1 MKPQKRKSLKKSLL
15 TKMIVYVAIII
26 VIITQISVKLAV
38 DNIQP
43 LMNNVLARE
52 SATYASEIHSWWDGV
67 EQRVNEAAAVIR
79 GIPELSYDDMH
90 AMLLK
95 LTAGDPDSQDI
106 YMAYGNTGK
115 FLDGSGWIPDD
126 SFVFTDRPWYKGA
139 IAAAGEVFS
148 SEPYVDAS
156 TGKTCLAC
164 SIMIRDGVV
173 LSSDITFDKMQE
185 RLDAFESSS
194 DDVKIYIINSNTD
207 DILLSNDSSV
217 VGTVLTGSSDGTVK
231 GLASVYSSL
240 DTSSSAS
247 GDRVKII
254 STDAGKM
261 MYVATAVEGTSWV
274 VASATPYSFVMDP
287 TLSSLAVGLVISV
300 VCLVLLAAFL
310 YFVIRKYLNPVSNV
324 SGKIGDLTGGDF
336 TTDIVPEGNNEITTL
351 SEQLND
357 YIGRMKGM
365 LTHLTGITSDMSESA
380 SQCAEISGGLSES
393 NASQGESI
401 EKLNDYL
408 NGLDKSIEDVARAAT
423 ELANVS
429 NNLAANS
436 EEVRSLCED
445 TVKSSESGRNEMR
458 DMTDAV
464 TVLNDTIGELTSI
477 IRMTADTV
485 DEIKGITNTIGDISS
500 QTNLLSL
507 NASIEAARAGEA
519 GRGFA
524 VVATEVG
531 ALANQSSGAAAHI
544 STLVETITDNIASI
558 NEKAD
563 DCLKDM
569 ERCLA
574 GVKRSNESFDSIYS
588 DISRATDA
596 IADIADGIG
605 KINDVASNNAAATE
619 EQAATVSQILEL
631 SDTIVRDSGK
641 LAEETDNLSEVSE
654 KLSGFSASISDDLK
668 NFKLN

>member
-1 MKPQKRKSLKKSLL
+1 MQKKRSSLKQILLLRVLVVVIIIILIITGYNMQTQSNQIKSLSISLL
-15 TKMIVYVAIII
+15 ARDSVSYAEAIGSWWQLIESRVEMSAEI
-26 VIITQISVKLAV
+26 WRSS
-38 DNIQP
+38 P
-43 LMNNVLARE
+43 LMSYEQTRE
-52 SATYASEIHSWWDGV
+52 
-67 EQRVNEAAAVIR
+67 
-79 GIPELSYDDMH
+79 
-90 AMLLK
+90 LLVG
-95 LTAGDPDSQDI
+95 LTDSDPDSQDI
-106 YMAYGNTGK
+106 YMAIGSSGK
-115 FLDGSGWIPDD
+115 FFDGSGWEPDD
-126 SFVFTDRPWYKGA
+126 SFVFTDRGWYKGA
-139 IAAAGEVFS
+139 ISMNGDVYS

-156 TGKTCLAC
+156 TGKTCIAC

-173 LSSDITFDKMQE
+173 LSSDINFDKMQE
-185 RLDAFESSS
+185 QLDAFESSS
-194 DDVKIYIINSNTD
+194 EDVKIYIINSNTG
-207 DILLSNDSSV
+207 DILLSNDTSV
-217 VGTVLTGSSDGTVK
+217 VGSTINDSSDDIVK
-231 GLASVYSSL
+231 GLASIYSSL
-240 DTSSSAS
+240 DTSYSYT
-247 GDRVKII
+247 GEKVKVVK
-254 STDAGKM
+254 TGAGQM
-261 MYVATAVEGTSWV
+261 MYVATQVEGTSWV
-274 VASATPYSFVMDP
+274 VASATPYSFVTDSVY
-287 TLSSLAVGLVISV
+287 SSLVANLIIT
-300 VCLVLLAAFL
+300 LVLVAVLAAFL
-310 YFVIRKYLNPVSNV
+310 YFVIRKYLDPVSNV

-357 YIGRMKGM
+357 YIGRMKEM

-445 TVKSSESGRNEMR
+445 TVKSSETGRNEMR

-596 IADIADGIG
+596 ISDIADGIG

-641 LAEETDNLSEVSE
+641 LAAETDNLSEVSE

>member
-1 MKPQKRKSLKKSLL
+1 MKQILLLRVLVVVLIIIMIITGYNMQAQSNQIKSLSISLL
-15 TKMIVYVAIII
+15 ARD
-26 VIITQISVKLAV
+26 SVSYAETIGSWWQLIESRVEMSAE
-38 DNIQP
+38 IWRSSP
-43 LMNNVLARE
+43 LMSYEQTRE
-52 SATYASEIHSWWDGV
+52 
-67 EQRVNEAAAVIR
+67 
-79 GIPELSYDDMH
+79 
-90 AMLLK
+90 LLVG
-95 LTAGDPDSQDI
+95 LTDSDPDSQDI
-106 YMAYGNTGK
+106 YMAIGSSGK
-115 FLDGSGWIPDD
+115 FFDGSGWEPDD
-126 SFVFTDRPWYKGA
+126 SFVFTDRGWYKGA
-139 IAAAGEVFS
+139 ISMNGDVYS

-156 TGKTCLAC
+156 TGKTCIAC

-173 LSSDITFDKMQE
+173 LSSDINFDKMQE
-185 RLDAFESSS
+185 QLDAFESSS
-194 DDVKIYIINSNTD
+194 EDVKIYIINSNTG
-207 DILLSNDSSV
+207 DILLSNDTSV
-217 VGTVLTGSSDGTVK
+217 VGSTINDSSDDIVK
-231 GLASVYSSL
+231 GLASIYSSL
-240 DTSSSAS
+240 DTSYSYT
-247 GDRVKII
+247 GEKVKVVK
-254 STDAGKM
+254 TGAGQM
-261 MYVATAVEGTSWV
+261 MYVATQVEGTSWV
-274 VASATPYSFVMDP
+274 VASATPYSFVTDSVY
-287 TLSSLAVGLVISV
+287 SSLVANLIIT
-300 VCLVLLAAFL
+300 LVLVAVLAAFL
-310 YFVIRKYLNPVSNV
+310 YFVIRKYLDPVSNV

-357 YIGRMKGM
+357 YIGRMKEM

-596 IADIADGIG
+596 ISDIADGIG

-641 LAEETDNLSEVSE
+641 LAAETDNLSEVSE

>member
-1 MKPQKRKSLKKSLL
+1 MQKKRSSLKKIILFRVLVAVVIIIMIITGYNMQAQSNQIKSLSISLL
-15 TKMIVYVAIII
+15 ARDSVSYAEAIGSWWQLIESRVEMSAEI
-26 VIITQISVKLAV
+26 WRSS
-38 DNIQP
+38 P
-43 LMNNVLARE
+43 LM
-52 SATYASEIHSWWDGV
+52 SY
-67 EQRVNEAAAVIR
+67 EQTK
-79 GIPELSYDDMH
+79 EL
-90 AMLLK
+90 LVG
-95 LTAGDPDSQDI
+95 LTDSDPDSQDI
-106 YMAYGNTGK
+106 YMGIGSSGK
-115 FLDGSGWIPDD
+115 FFDGSGWEPDD
-126 SFVFTDRPWYKGA
+126 SFVFTDRGWYKGA
-139 IAAAGEVFS
+139 ISMNGEVYS

-156 TGKTCLAC
+156 TGKTCIAC

-173 LSSDITFDKMQE
+173 LSSDINFDKMQE
-185 RLDAFESSS
+185 QLDSFESSS
-194 DDVKIYIINSNTD
+194 DDVKIYIINSNTG
-207 DILLSNDSSV
+207 DILLSNDESV
-217 VGTVLTGSSDGTVK
+217 VGSTINDSSDSIVK
-231 GLASVYSSL
+231 GLASIYSSL
-240 DTSSSAS
+240 DTSYSYT
-247 GDRVKII
+247 GEKVKVVK
-254 STDAGKM
+254 TGAGQM
-261 MYVATAVEGTSWV
+261 MYVATQVEGTSWV
-274 VASATPYSFVMDP
+274 VASATPYSFVTDSVY
-287 TLSSLAVGLVISV
+287 SSLVANLIIT
-300 VCLVLLAAFL
+300 LVLVAVLAAFL
-310 YFVIRKYLNPVSNV
+310 YFVIRKYLDPVSNV

-365 LTHLTGITSDMSESA
+365 LTHLTGITTDMSESA

-408 NGLDKSIEDVARAAT
+408 NGLDKSIEDVASAAT

-596 IADIADGIG
+596 ISDIADGIG

-641 LAEETDNLSEVSE
+641 LAAETDNLSEVSE

>member
-1 MKPQKRKSLKKSLL
+1 MQKKRSSLKKIILFRVL
-15 TKMIVYVAIII
+15 VAVVIII
-26 VIITQISVKLAV
+26 TIITGYNMQAQSNQIKSLSVS
-38 DNIQP
+38 
-43 LMNNVLARE
+43 VLARDSVSYSETIGNWWKLIE
-52 SATYASEIHSWWDGV
+52 SRVEMSAEIWRSSPLMSY
-67 EQRVNEAAAVIR
+67 EQTK
-79 GIPELSYDDMH
+79 EL
-90 AMLLK
+90 LVG
-95 LTAGDPDSQDI
+95 LTDSDPDSQDI
-106 YMAYGNTGK
+106 YMGIGSSGK
-115 FLDGSGWIPDD
+115 FFDGSGWEPDD
-126 SFVFTDRPWYKGA
+126 SFVFTDRGWYKGA
-139 IAAAGEVFS
+139 INMGGEVYS

-156 TGKTCLAC
+156 TGKTCIAC

-185 RLDAFESSS
+185 QLDSFESSS
-194 DDVKIYIINSNTD
+194 DDVKIYIINSTTG
-207 DILLSNDSSV
+207 DILLSNDESV
-217 VGTVLTGSSDGTVK
+217 VGTTINDSSDSIVK
-231 GLASVYSSL
+231 GLSSIYSSL
-240 DTSSSAS
+240 DTSYSYN
-247 GDRVKII
+247 GDKVKII
-254 STDAGKM
+254 STGAGQM
-261 MYVATAVEGTSWV
+261 MYVATEVEGTSWV
-274 VASATPYSFVMDP
+274 VASATPYSFVTDS
-287 TLSSLAVGLVISV
+287 LYSSLIANLIIT
-300 VCLVLLAAFL
+300 LVLIAILAAFL
-310 YFVIRKYLNPVSNV
+310 YFVIRKYLDPVSNV

-365 LTHLTGITSDMSESA
+365 LTHLIGISTDMSDSA
-380 SQCAEISGGLSES
+380 SQCAEISGGLSKS

-408 NGLDKSIEDVARAAT
+408 NGLDKSIEDVATAAT

-429 NNLAANS
+429 SSLASNS
-436 EEVRSLCED
+436 EEVRTLCEE

-458 DMTDAV
+458 GMTEAV
-464 TVLNDTIGELTSI
+464 TVLNSTIEELTSI

-544 STLVETITDNIASI
+544 EALVETITDNIASI

-563 DCLKDM
+563 DCIKDM

-588 DISRATDA
+588 DISKATDA
-596 IADIADGIG
+596 ITNIADGIG
-605 KINDVASNNAAATE
+605 RINDVASNNAAATE

-631 SDTIVRDSGK
+631 SDTIVRDSEK
-641 LAEETDNLSEVSE
+641 LAEETDNLTEVSE
-654 KLSGFSASISDDLK
+654 KLNGFSTSISDDLK
-668 NFKLN
+668 NFRLN

>member
-1 MKPQKRKSLKKSLL
+1 MKQILLLRVLVVVIIIILIITGYNMQAQSNQIKSLSISLL
-15 TKMIVYVAIII
+15 ARDSVSYAEAIGSWWQLIESRVEMSAEI
-26 VIITQISVKLAV
+26 WRSS
-38 DNIQP
+38 P
-43 LMNNVLARE
+43 LMSYEQTRE
-52 SATYASEIHSWWDGV
+52 
-67 EQRVNEAAAVIR
+67 
-79 GIPELSYDDMH
+79 
-90 AMLLK
+90 LLVG
-95 LTAGDPDSQDI
+95 LTDSDPDSQDI
-106 YMAYGNTGK
+106 YMAIGSSGK
-115 FLDGSGWIPDD
+115 FFDGSGWEPDD
-126 SFVFTDRPWYKGA
+126 SFVFTDRGWYKGA
-139 IAAAGEVFS
+139 ISMNGEVYS

-156 TGKTCLAC
+156 TGKTCIAC

-173 LSSDITFDKMQE
+173 LSSDINFDKMQE
-185 RLDAFESSS
+185 QLDSFESSS
-194 DDVKIYIINSNTD
+194 DDVKIYIINSNTG
-207 DILLSNDSSV
+207 DILLSNDTSA
-217 VGTVLTGSSDGTVK
+217 VGSTINDSSDDIVK
-231 GLASVYSSL
+231 GLASIYSSL
-240 DTSSSAS
+240 DTSYSYT
-247 GDRVKII
+247 GEKVKVVK
-254 STDAGKM
+254 TGAGQM
-261 MYVATAVEGTSWV
+261 MYVATQVEGTSWV
-274 VASATPYSFVMDP
+274 VASATPYSFVTDSVY
-287 TLSSLAVGLVISV
+287 SSLVANLIIT
-300 VCLVLLAAFL
+300 LVLVAVLAAFL
-310 YFVIRKYLNPVSNV
+310 YFVIRKYLDPVSNV

-357 YIGRMKGM
+357 YIDRMKGM
-365 LTHLTGITSDMSESA
+365 LTHLTEITGDMNESA
-380 SQCAEISGGLSES
+380 TQCAEISGGLSES

-408 NGLDKSIEDVARAAT
+408 NGLDQSIEDVATAAT

-429 NNLAANS
+429 SSLASNS
-436 EEVRSLCED
+436 EEVRTLCEE
-445 TVKSSESGRNEMR
+445 TVKSSETGRNEMR
-458 DMTDAV
+458 DMTEAV
-464 TVLNDTIGELTSI
+464 TVLNKTIGELTSI

-544 STLVETITDNIASI
+544 ESLVETITDNIASI

-563 DCLKDM
+563 DCIKDM

-588 DISRATDA
+588 DISKATDA
-596 IADIADGIG
+596 ITSIADGIG
-605 KINDVASNNAAATE
+605 RINDVASNNAAATE

-641 LAEETDNLSEVSE
+641 LVEETDNLSEVSE
-654 KLSGFSASISDDLK
+654 KLSGYSETISDDLK

>member
-1 MKPQKRKSLKKSLL
+1 MQKKRSSLKQILLLRVLVVVLIIIMIITGYNMQAQSNQIKSLSISLL
-15 TKMIVYVAIII
+15 ARD
-26 VIITQISVKLAV
+26 SVSYAETIGSWWQLIESRVEMSAE
-38 DNIQP
+38 IWRSSP
-43 LMNNVLARE
+43 LMSYEQTRE
-52 SATYASEIHSWWDGV
+52 
-67 EQRVNEAAAVIR
+67 
-79 GIPELSYDDMH
+79 
-90 AMLLK
+90 LLVG
-95 LTAGDPDSQDI
+95 LTDSDPDSQDI
-106 YMAYGNTGK
+106 YMAIGSSGK
-115 FLDGSGWIPDD
+115 FFDGSGWEPDD
-126 SFVFTDRPWYKGA
+126 SFVFTDRGWYKGA
-139 IAAAGEVFS
+139 ISMNGDVYS

-156 TGKTCLAC
+156 TGKTCIAC

-173 LSSDITFDKMQE
+173 LSSDINFDKMQE
-185 RLDAFESSS
+185 QLDAFESSS
-194 DDVKIYIINSNTD
+194 EDVKIYIINSNTG
-207 DILLSNDSSV
+207 DILLSNDTSV
-217 VGTVLTGSSDGTVK
+217 VGSTINDSSDDIVK
-231 GLASVYSSL
+231 GLASIYSSL
-240 DTSSSAS
+240 DTSYSYT
-247 GDRVKII
+247 GEKVKVVK
-254 STDAGKM
+254 TGAGQM
-261 MYVATAVEGTSWV
+261 MYVATQVEGTSWV
-274 VASATPYSFVMDP
+274 VASATPYSFVTDSVY
-287 TLSSLAVGLVISV
+287 SSLVANLIIT
-300 VCLVLLAAFL
+300 LVLVAVLAAFL
-310 YFVIRKYLNPVSNV
+310 YFVIRKYLDPVSNV

-357 YIGRMKGM
+357 YIGRMKEM

-596 IADIADGIG
+596 ISDIADGIG

-641 LAEETDNLSEVSE
+641 LAAETDNLSEVSE

>member
-1 MKPQKRKSLKKSLL
+1 MKQILLLRVLVVVVIIIMIITGYNMQAQSNQIKSLSISLL
-15 TKMIVYVAIII
+15 ARDSVSYAEAIGSWWQLIESRVEMSAEI
-26 VIITQISVKLAV
+26 WRSS
-38 DNIQP
+38 P
-43 LMNNVLARE
+43 LMSYEQTRE
-52 SATYASEIHSWWDGV
+52 
-67 EQRVNEAAAVIR
+67 
-79 GIPELSYDDMH
+79 
-90 AMLLK
+90 LLVG
-95 LTAGDPDSQDI
+95 LTDSDPDSQDI
-106 YMAYGNTGK
+106 YMAIGSSGK
-115 FLDGSGWIPDD
+115 FFDGSGWEPDD
-126 SFVFTDRPWYKGA
+126 SFVFTDRGWYKGA
-139 IAAAGEVFS
+139 ISMNGDVYS

-156 TGKTCLAC
+156 TGKTCIAC

-173 LSSDITFDKMQE
+173 LSSDINFDKMQE
-185 RLDAFESSS
+185 QLDSFESSS
-194 DDVKIYIINSNTD
+194 DDVKIYIINSNTG
-207 DILLSNDSSV
+207 DILLSNDESV
-217 VGTVLTGSSDGTVK
+217 VGSTINDSSDDIVK
-231 GLASVYSSL
+231 GLASIYSSL
-240 DTSSSAS
+240 DTSYSYT
-247 GDRVKII
+247 GEKVKVVK
-254 STDAGKM
+254 TGAGQM
-261 MYVATAVEGTSWV
+261 MYVATEVEGTSWV
-274 VASATPYSFVMDP
+274 VASATPYSFVTDSVY
-287 TLSSLAVGLVISV
+287 SSLVANLIIT
-300 VCLVLLAAFL
+300 LVLVAVLAAFL
-310 YFVIRKYLNPVSNV
+310 YFVIRKYLDPVSNV

-357 YIGRMKGM
+357 YIGRMKEM

-445 TVKSSESGRNEMR
+445 TVKSSETGRNEMR

-596 IADIADGIG
+596 ISDIADGIG

-641 LAEETDNLSEVSE
+641 LAAETDNLSEVSE

>member
-1 MKPQKRKSLKKSLL
+1 MQKKRSSLKQILLLRVLVVVLIIIMIITGYNMQAQSNQIKSLSISLL
-15 TKMIVYVAIII
+15 ARDSVSYAEAIGSWWQLIESRVEMSAEI
-26 VIITQISVKLAV
+26 WRSS
-38 DNIQP
+38 P
-43 LMNNVLARE
+43 LMSYEQTRE
-52 SATYASEIHSWWDGV
+52 
-67 EQRVNEAAAVIR
+67 
-79 GIPELSYDDMH
+79 
-90 AMLLK
+90 LLVG
-95 LTAGDPDSQDI
+95 LTDSDPDSQDI
-106 YMAYGNTGK
+106 YMAIGSSGK
-115 FLDGSGWIPDD
+115 FFDGSGWEPDD
-126 SFVFTDRPWYKGA
+126 SFVFTDRGWYKGA
-139 IAAAGEVFS
+139 ISMNGDVYS

-156 TGKTCLAC
+156 TGKTCIAC

-173 LSSDITFDKMQE
+173 LSSDINFDKMQE
-185 RLDAFESSS
+185 QLDAFESSS
-194 DDVKIYIINSNTD
+194 EDVKIYIINSNTG
-207 DILLSNDSSV
+207 DILLSNDTSV
-217 VGTVLTGSSDGTVK
+217 VGSTINDSSDDIVK
-231 GLASVYSSL
+231 GLASIYSSL
-240 DTSSSAS
+240 DTSYSYT
-247 GDRVKII
+247 GEKVKVVK
-254 STDAGKM
+254 TGAGQM
-261 MYVATAVEGTSWV
+261 MYVATQVEGTSWV
-274 VASATPYSFVMDP
+274 VASATPYSFVTDSVY
-287 TLSSLAVGLVISV
+287 SSLVANLIIT
-300 VCLVLLAAFL
+300 LVLVAVLAAFL
-310 YFVIRKYLNPVSNV
+310 YFVIRKYLDPVSNV

-357 YIGRMKGM
+357 YIGRMKEM
-365 LTHLTGITSDMSESA
+365 LTHLTGITTDMSESA

-445 TVKSSESGRNEMR
+445 TVKSSETGRNEMR

-596 IADIADGIG
+596 ISDIADGIG

-641 LAEETDNLSEVSE
+641 LAAETDNLSEVSE

>member
-1 MKPQKRKSLKKSLL
+1 MKKKRSSLKKLILFRVLVAVVIIIMIITEYNMSTQSTQLKNLSVSLL
-15 TKMIVYVAIII
+15 ARDSVAYAEEMG
-26 VIITQISVKLAV
+26 SWWKLIEGRVEMSAE
-38 DNIQP
+38 IWRSSP
-43 LMNNVLARE
+43 LM
-52 SATYASEIHSWWDGV
+52 SY
-67 EQRVNEAAAVIR
+67 EQTKELLVGLTEA
-79 GIPELSYDDMH
+79 
-90 AMLLK
+90 
-95 LTAGDPDSQDI
+95 DPDSQDV
-106 YMAYGNTGK
+106 YMAIGSSGK
-115 FLDGSGWIPDD
+115 FFDGSGWEPDD
-126 SFVFTDRPWYKGA
+126 SFVFTDRGWYKGA
-139 IAAAGEVFS
+139 ISAGGNVYS

-156 TGKTCLAC
+156 TGKTCIAC

-173 LSSDITFDKMQE
+173 LSSDINFDKMQE
-185 RLDAFESSS
+185 KLDSFQSSS
-194 DDVKIYIINSNTD
+194 EDVKIYIINSNTG

-217 VGTVLTGSSDGTVK
+217 VGSTLNDSADGIVK
-231 GLASVYSSL
+231 GLSSIFSTL
-240 DTSSSAS
+240 DTSSTYN
-247 GDRVKII
+247 GDKVQII
-254 STDAGKM
+254 GTDAGKM
-261 MYVATAVEGTSWV
+261 MYVATQVEGTSWI

-287 TLSSLAVGLVISV
+287 TYASLNVSLVITLICIAV
-300 VCLVLLAAFL
+300 LAAFL
-310 YFVIRKYLNPVSNV
+310 YFVIRKYLNPVSTV

-357 YIGRMKGM
+357 YIDRMKGM
-365 LTHLTGITSDMSESA
+365 LTHLTEITGEMNESA
-380 SQCAEISGGLSES
+380 DQCAEISGGLSES

-408 NGLDKSIEDVARAAT
+408 NGLDQSIEDVATAAT

-429 NNLAANS
+429 STLASNS
-436 EEVRSLCED
+436 EEVRTLCEE
-445 TVKSSESGRNEMR
+445 TVKSSETGRNEMR
-458 DMTDAV
+458 DMTEAV
-464 TVLNDTIGELTSI
+464 TVLNKTIGDLTSI

-544 STLVETITDNIASI
+544 ESLVETITDNIASI

-563 DCLKDM
+563 DCIKDM

-588 DISRATDA
+588 DISKATDA
-596 IADIADGIG
+596 ITSIADGIG
-605 KINDVASNNAAATE
+605 RINDVASNNAAATE

-641 LAEETDNLSEVSE
+641 LVEETGNLSEVSE
-654 KLSGFSASISDDLK
+654 KLSGYSETISDDLK

>member
-1 MKPQKRKSLKKSLL
+1 MQKKRSSLKQILLLRVLVVVVIIIMIITGYNMQAQSNQIKSLSISLL
-15 TKMIVYVAIII
+15 ARDSVSYADAIGSWWQLIESRVEMSAEI
-26 VIITQISVKLAV
+26 WRSS
-38 DNIQP
+38 P
-43 LMNNVLARE
+43 LMSYEQTRE
-52 SATYASEIHSWWDGV
+52 
-67 EQRVNEAAAVIR
+67 
-79 GIPELSYDDMH
+79 
-90 AMLLK
+90 LLVG
-95 LTAGDPDSQDI
+95 LTDSDPDSQDI
-106 YMAYGNTGK
+106 YMAIGSSGK
-115 FLDGSGWIPDD
+115 FFDGSGWEPDD
-126 SFVFTDRPWYKGA
+126 SFVFTDRGWYKGA
-139 IAAAGEVFS
+139 ISMNGEVYS

-156 TGKTCLAC
+156 TGKTCIAC

-173 LSSDITFDKMQE
+173 LSSDINFDKMQE
-185 RLDAFESSS
+185 QLDAFESSS
-194 DDVKIYIINSNTD
+194 DDVKIYIINSNTG
-207 DILLSNDSSV
+207 DILLSNDESV
-217 VGTVLTGSSDGTVK
+217 VGSTINDSSDSIVK
-231 GLASVYSSL
+231 GLSSIYSSL
-240 DTSSSAS
+240 DTTYSYTA
-247 GDRVKII
+247 DKVKVVK
-254 STDAGKM
+254 TGAGQM
-261 MYVATAVEGTSWV
+261 MYVATQVEGTSWV
-274 VASATPYSFVMDP
+274 VASATPYSFVTDSVY
-287 TLSSLAVGLVISV
+287 SSLVANLIIT
-300 VCLVLLAAFL
+300 LVLVAVLAAFL
-310 YFVIRKYLNPVSNV
+310 YFVIRKYLDPVSNV

-357 YIGRMKGM
+357 YIGRMKEM
-365 LTHLTGITSDMSESA
+365 LTHLTGITTDMSESA

-544 STLVETITDNIASI
+544 STLVETITANIASI

-588 DISRATDA
+588 DISKATDA
-596 IADIADGIG
+596 ISDIADGIG

>member
-1 MKPQKRKSLKKSLL
+1 MKQILLLRVLVVVVIIIMIITGYNMQAQSNQIKSLSISLL
-15 TKMIVYVAIII
+15 ARDSVSYAEAIGSWWQLIESRVEMSAEI
-26 VIITQISVKLAV
+26 WRSS
-38 DNIQP
+38 P
-43 LMNNVLARE
+43 LMSYEQTRE
-52 SATYASEIHSWWDGV
+52 
-67 EQRVNEAAAVIR
+67 
-79 GIPELSYDDMH
+79 
-90 AMLLK
+90 LLVG
-95 LTAGDPDSQDI
+95 LTDSDPDSQDI
-106 YMAYGNTGK
+106 YMAIGSSGK
-115 FLDGSGWIPDD
+115 FFDGSGWEPDD
-126 SFVFTDRPWYKGA
+126 SFVFTDRGWYKGA
-139 IAAAGEVFS
+139 ISMNGEVYS

-156 TGKTCLAC
+156 TGKTCIAC

-173 LSSDITFDKMQE
+173 LSSDINFDKMQE
-185 RLDAFESSS
+185 QLDSFESSS
-194 DDVKIYIINSNTD
+194 DDVKIYIINSNTG
-207 DILLSNDSSV
+207 DILLSNDESV
-217 VGTVLTGSSDGTVK
+217 VGSTINDSTDNIVK
-231 GLASVYSSL
+231 GLASIYSSL
-240 DTSSSAS
+240 DTSYSYT
-247 GDRVKII
+247 GDKVKVIK
-254 STDAGKM
+254 TGAGQM
-261 MYVATAVEGTSWV
+261 MYVATQVEGTSWV
-274 VASATPYSFVMDP
+274 VASATPYSFVTDSVY
-287 TLSSLAVGLVISV
+287 SSLVANLIIT
-300 VCLVLLAAFL
+300 LVLVAVLAAFL
-310 YFVIRKYLNPVSNV
+310 YFVIRKYLDPVSNV

-357 YIGRMKGM
+357 YIGRMKEM

-596 IADIADGIG
+596 ISDIADGIG

-641 LAEETDNLSEVSE
+641 LAAETDNLSEVSE

>member
-1 MKPQKRKSLKKSLL
+1 MQKKRSSLKQILLLRVLVVVIIIILIITGYNMQAQSNQIKSLSISLL
-15 TKMIVYVAIII
+15 ARDSVSYAEAIGSWWQLIESRVEMSAEI
-26 VIITQISVKLAV
+26 WRSS
-38 DNIQP
+38 P
-43 LMNNVLARE
+43 LMSYEQTRE
-52 SATYASEIHSWWDGV
+52 
-67 EQRVNEAAAVIR
+67 
-79 GIPELSYDDMH
+79 
-90 AMLLK
+90 LLVG
-95 LTAGDPDSQDI
+95 LTDSDPDSQDI
-106 YMAYGNTGK
+106 YMAIGSSGK
-115 FLDGSGWIPDD
+115 FFDGSGWEPDD
-126 SFVFTDRPWYKGA
+126 SFVFTDRGWYKGA
-139 IAAAGEVFS
+139 ISMNGDVYS

-156 TGKTCLAC
+156 TGKTCIAC

-173 LSSDITFDKMQE
+173 LSSDINFDKMQE
-185 RLDAFESSS
+185 QLDAFESSS
-194 DDVKIYIINSNTD
+194 EDVKIYIINSNTG
-207 DILLSNDSSV
+207 DILLSNDASV
-217 VGTVLTGSSDGTVK
+217 VGSTINDSSDDIVK
-231 GLASVYSSL
+231 GLASIYSSL
-240 DTSSSAS
+240 DTSYSYT
-247 GDRVKII
+247 GEKVKVVK
-254 STDAGKM
+254 TGAGQM
-261 MYVATAVEGTSWV
+261 MYVATQVEGTSWV
-274 VASATPYSFVMDP
+274 VASATPYSFVTDSVY
-287 TLSSLAVGLVISV
+287 SSLVANLIIT
-300 VCLVLLAAFL
+300 LVLVAVLAAFL
-310 YFVIRKYLNPVSNV
+310 YFVIRKYLDPVSNV

-357 YIGRMKGM
+357 YIGRMKEM

-596 IADIADGIG
+596 ISDIADGIG

-641 LAEETDNLSEVSE
+641 LAAETDNLSEVSE

>member
-1 MKPQKRKSLKKSLL
+1 MQKKRSSLKQILLLRVLVVVVIIIMIITGYNMQAQSNQIKSLSISLL
-15 TKMIVYVAIII
+15 ARDSVSYAEAIGSWWQLIESRVEMSAEI
-26 VIITQISVKLAV
+26 WRSS
-38 DNIQP
+38 P
-43 LMNNVLARE
+43 LMSYEQTRE
-52 SATYASEIHSWWDGV
+52 
-67 EQRVNEAAAVIR
+67 
-79 GIPELSYDDMH
+79 
-90 AMLLK
+90 LLVG
-95 LTAGDPDSQDI
+95 LTDSDPDSQDI
-106 YMAYGNTGK
+106 YMAIGSSGK
-115 FLDGSGWIPDD
+115 FFDGSGWEPDD
-126 SFVFTDRPWYKGA
+126 SFVFTDRGWYKGA
-139 IAAAGEVFS
+139 ISMNGEVYS

-156 TGKTCLAC
+156 TGKTCIAC

-173 LSSDITFDKMQE
+173 LSSDINFDKMQE
-185 RLDAFESSS
+185 QLDAFESSS
-194 DDVKIYIINSNTD
+194 EDVKIYIINSNTG
-207 DILLSNDSSV
+207 DILLSNDESV
-217 VGTVLTGSSDGTVK
+217 VGSTINDSSDSIVK
-231 GLASVYSSL
+231 GLASIYSSL
-240 DTSSSAS
+240 DTSYSYT
-247 GDRVKII
+247 GDKVKVIK
-254 STDAGKM
+254 TGAGQM
-261 MYVATAVEGTSWV
+261 MYVATQVEGTSWV
-274 VASATPYSFVMDP
+274 VASATPYSFVTDSVY
-287 TLSSLAVGLVISV
+287 SSLVANLIIT
-300 VCLVLLAAFL
+300 LVLVAVLAAFL
-310 YFVIRKYLNPVSNV
+310 YFVIRKYLDPVSNV

>member
-1 MKPQKRKSLKKSLL
+1 MKKKRSSLKKLIL
-15 TKMIVYVAIII
+15 IRVLVAVTIMIL
-26 VIITQISVKLAV
+26 IITQYNMMTQSDQIKSLSVSLLARDSVTYAEEIGSWWKLIESRVEMSAE
-38 DNIQP
+38 IWRSSP
-43 LMNNVLARE
+43 LMSYEQTSELLVGLTE
-52 SATYASEIHSWWDGV
+52 S
-67 EQRVNEAAAVIR
+67 
-79 GIPELSYDDMH
+79 
-90 AMLLK
+90 
-95 LTAGDPDSQDI
+95 DPDSQDI
-106 YMAYGNTGK
+106 YMANGSSGK
-115 FLDGSGWIPDD
+115 FFDGSGWEPDA

-324 SGKIGDLTGGDF
+324 SGKIGDLTSGDF

-357 YIGRMKGM
+357 YIDRMKGM
-365 LTHLTGITSDMSESA
+365 LTHLTEITEDMNESA
-380 SQCAEISGGLSES
+380 EQCAEISGGLSES
-393 NASQGESI
+393 NASQAESI

-408 NGLDKSIEDVARAAT
+408 NGLDQSIEDVASAAT

-429 NNLAANS
+429 SSLATNS
-436 EEVRSLCED
+436 EEVRTLCEE
-445 TVKSSESGRNEMR
+445 TVKSSESGRSEMR
-458 DMTDAV
+458 DMTQAV
-464 TVLNDTIGELTSI
+464 TVLNDTIDELTSI

-485 DEIKGITNTIGDISS
+485 DEIKGITDTIGDISS

-524 VVATEVG
+524 VVASEVG
-531 ALANQSSGAAAHI
+531 ALANQSSSAAAHI
-544 STLVETITDNIASI
+544 SKLVETITENIAGI

-563 DCLKDM
+563 DCIKDM

-574 GVKRSNESFDSIYS
+574 GVSRSNESFESIYT
-588 DISRATDA
+588 DITKATDA
-596 IADIADGIG
+596 ISDIVGSIG

-619 EQAATVSQILEL
+619 EQAATVTQILEL
-631 SDTIVRDSGK
+631 SDTIVKDSGK
-641 LAEETDNLSEVSE
+641 VSEDTESLSEVSE
-654 KLSGFSASISDDLK
+654 KLSGLSANISDDLK